1 MLHTNAIS
9 YTNKFSKIRKN
20 IRLCKFKNKNT
31 RILLDK
37 IVLSLPAGNFLTRSF
52 SILALFSF
60 FHLEQLGFFNNRLA
74 GYIIQKYSK
83 WEKKNLGFSNYL
95 QKIWKLYKCNF
106 FSRMIKLYKHASKP
120 WNRLIVWTV
129 AAVVWC

>member
-60 FHLEQLGFFNNRLA
+60 FYLEQLGFLITGWPHTVLNLLLFPDDDAIDGLF
-74 GYIIQKYSK
+74 IILFLFAIHVKLGL
-83 WEKKNLGFSNYL
+83 KKLFSLLLN
-95 QKIWKLYKCNF
+95 
-106 FSRMIKLYKHASKP
+106 
-120 WNRLIVWTV
+120 
-129 AAVVWC
+129 

>member
-60 FHLEQLGFFNNRLA
+60 FHLEQLGFLIT
-74 GYIIQKYSK
+74 GWPLTYSEILK
-83 WEKKNLGFSNYL
+83 MRKKILDFSNYTS
-95 QKIWKLYKCNF
+95 KRYENYTSANF
-106 FSRMIKLYKHASKP
+106 FSDDQTLQVRKQTLK
-120 WNRLIVWTV
+120 
-129 AAVVWC
+129 